1 LRTGLLAGAG
11 VLAGPMINR
20 GRFSLFA
27 DTAATYSARAVE
39 LVGRSTAIDMLGLLT
54 LDWPKLYGW
63 QREPASFGASEL
75 AKLRSSGVRVFHPAV
90 EPHQPDPHKANLQWM
105 TGWNR
110 LLHGHPDKL
119 LRIENARDFDRVRKE
134 DKIGLLLGFQ
144 NSDHFRTAQDVA
156 LFHGL
161 GQRVSQLTYNDP
173 NRIGSGCKDPKNGG
187 LTKFGV
193 EIVETMNRTGM
204 AIDVS
209 HCSERTTLDALQAS
223 RKPVLITHSNCR
235 ALAPHP
241 RCKPDSIIR
250 AMAARGGVMGITVIP
265 AFLSARQPASF
276 EDVLDHVQH
285 VIRLVGVEHVGVG
298 SDCDVD
304 AIDPQTRRVRPRY
317 AVRGLRHARR
327 TFDLAEGLLRRG
339 YGDAEIGLI
348 LGGNFQRVL
357 DDIWNMAP
365 AASERVS
372 GKSG

>member
-1 LRTGLLAGAG
+1 
-11 VLAGPMINR
+11 MINL

-27 DTAATYSARAVE
+27 DAATGHSARAIE
-39 LVGRSTAIDMLGLLT
+39 LVGRSTPIDMLGLLT

-63 QREPASFGASEL
+63 QREPTRFGAAEL
-75 AKLRSSGVRVFHPAV
+75 AKLRNSGVRVFHPAV

-110 LLHGHPDKL
+110 LLQGNPDKL
-119 LRIENARDFDRVRKE
+119 LRIDGASDIHRVREE

-144 NSDHFRTAQDVA
+144 NSDHFRTAQDVE

-161 GQRVSQLTYNDP
+161 GQRVSQLTYNDR

-187 LTKFGV
+187 LTGFGV
-193 EIVETMNRTGM
+193 GIVEAMNRVGM

-209 HCSERTTLDALQAS
+209 HCSERTTLDTLKAS
-223 RKPVLITHSNCR
+223 RKPVLITHSNCQ

-241 RCKPDSIIR
+241 RCKSDSIIK
-250 AMAARGGVMGITVIP
+250 AMAARGGVMGITIIP
-265 AFLSARQPASF
+265 AFLRVQQPASF
-276 EDVLDHVQH
+276 EDLLDHVQH

-304 AIDPQTRRVRPRY
+304 AVDPQTRRVRPRY

-339 YGDAEIGLI
+339 YGDAEIELI

-357 DDIWNMAP
+357 TDIWNTRPPAQPVPAAP
-365 AASERVS
+365 AS
-372 GKSG
+372 